1 METTTTT
8 TNQQFNKAIDKL
20 AETITTLCVY
30 EGIINT
36 LDDDVFENRM
46 YKIAEFSA
54 DFLVDKTANEMG
66 LYNLVYYLCFGKSFA
81 VISRFY
87 THYLQELKMQ
97 KYMIKVIEK
106 ITNNN

>member
-1 METTTTT
+1 METTTT

-20 AETITTLCVY
+20 AETITNLCVY

-36 LDDDVFENRM
+36 LDDDIFENRM
-46 YKIAEFSA
+46 SKIAEFSA
-54 DFLVDKTANEMG
+54 DFLVDKTANEWD
-66 LYNLVYYLCFGKSFA
+66 LYNHIYYLCFGKSFG

-106 ITNNN
+106 NNA